1 MLKSRSMMDDAP
13 QRDHHSP
20 PQEEPRDPPQPDL
33 ANAVRVA
40 ENLLQAIK
48 DCQRPQPPAS
58 QPGKRRWSVGAVS
71 AWRAHGPVS
80 LFHSGCECDDLWSL
94 RKGLKQAETG
104 CGSANPSPPP
114 PSTHTHNKHTAHTH
128 TFTLTLITQSQ
139 RTGSRGHSHEPSS
152 SHK

>member
-1 MLKSRSMMDDAP
+1 MDDAP

-80 LFHSGCECDDLWSL
+80 LLHSGCECDDLWSL

-104 CGSANPSPPP
+104 CGSANPPP

-139 RTGSRGHSHEPSS
+139 RTSSRGHSHEPSS
-152 SHK
+152 NHK